1 MTQIRLLPI
10 LGCLLIGIAAA
21 EAQDQLVVTTLTG
34 FQEVPPIVTTGTG
47 TFTGTLTATSLT
59 FTLTFSGLSSPA
71 TVSHIHFGQ
80 RGVSGAV
87 FVFFCGGGGKP
98 ACPAGGGT
106 VTGTVTAADV
116 LAVDAQGIRAGNFAD
131 LRRILLSKNG
141 YVNVHTT
148 TFPNGE
154 IRGQLVVEP

>member
-1 MTQIRLLPI
+1 
-10 LGCLLIGIAAA
+10 
-21 EAQDQLVVTTLTG
+21 
-34 FQEVPPIVTTGTG
+34 
-47 TFTGTLTATSLT
+47 
-59 FTLTFSGLSSPA
+59 
-71 TVSHIHFGQ
+71 
-80 RGVSGAV
+80 VSGAV

-116 LAVDAQGIRAGNFAD
+116 LAVDAQGIRAGNFMD
-131 LRRILLSKNG
+131 LRRILLSGEG

-148 TFPNGE
+148 NFPNGE